1 MSIITQR
8 VPYYAMVS
16 ILESCR
22 AQLASVQELKKVR
35 RTHDSECAYLPKY
48 LRVLT
53 KVFTRTYYRE
63 YVVLILVNTRTR
75 CRGVVVEEPQRGDT
89 FS

>member
-1 MSIITQR
+1 MYFLLF
-8 VPYYAMVS
+8 VLV
-16 ILESCR
+16 SCR
-22 AQLASVQELKKVR
+22 VQLTSVQELKKVR
-35 RTHDSECAYLPKY
+35 RTHFSECAYLPKY

-53 KVFTRTYYRE
+53 KVFTCTYFSE